1 MSSSARRTV
10 SIAIVDDNSRDRDR
24 LVELLAEYEREHPM
38 QYRVRQYSDGAELL
52 ENYQP
57 DHDIILIDIQMEGV
71 DGMRTAAA
79 IRKVDVSV
87 IIIFVTKTAQYA
99 TSGYAVQAQNYLL
112 KPVSYFAF
120 QAELTRSL
128 KQLKRQKRASILVGS
143 RIAPRRVDIADII
156 YIESNKHKITVH
168 TIDDPIVFNGTLKE
182 YEDILIERNFYRSN
196 SGYLINLHH
205 LVAIDG
211 DDCHMSSGE
220 YLKVS
225 RSRKKGLLE
234 ALTNYIGGKHL

>member
-1 MSSSARRTV
+1 
-10 SIAIVDDNSRDRDR
+10 
-24 LVELLAEYEREHPM
+24 
-38 QYRVRQYSDGAELL
+38 
-52 ENYQP
+52 
-57 DHDIILIDIQMEGV
+57 
-71 DGMRTAAA
+71 
-79 IRKVDVSV
+79 
-87 IIIFVTKTAQYA
+87 
-99 TSGYAVQAQNYLL
+99 
-112 KPVSYFAF
+112 
-120 QAELTRSL
+120 
-128 KQLKRQKRASILVGS
+128 
-143 RIAPRRVDIADII
+143 
-156 YIESNKHKITVH
+156 VH